1 MSLLVR
7 KLTEKQEKRNTYV
20 GALMVVIDSEIVVN
34 EVCIQFAF

>member
-20 GALMVVIDSEIVVN
+20 GALMIIIDSVN
-34 EVCIQFAF
+34 KVCIQFAF